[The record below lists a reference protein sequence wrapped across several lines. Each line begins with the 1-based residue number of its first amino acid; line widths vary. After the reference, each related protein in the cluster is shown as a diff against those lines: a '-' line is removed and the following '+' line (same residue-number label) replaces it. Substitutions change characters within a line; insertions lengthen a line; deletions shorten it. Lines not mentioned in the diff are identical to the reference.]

1 MGETDQQKADRILQ
15 IVTRAR
21 YLHPDAAL
29 EQVAALRDD
38 IGRGG
43 NVERERAEAWLA
55 ICGLHDAL
63 LAKGRRDNLDGRF
76 SRAIEKIEAWQSTL
90 Q

>member
-1 MGETDQQKADRILQ
+1 MSETDGQKADRILQ
-15 IVTRAR
+15 TLTRAR

-29 EQVAALRDD
+29 EQIAPLRDD
-38 IGRGG
+38 IGQGG

-63 LAKGRRDNLDGRF
+63 RAKGRRDGLDARF
-76 SRAIEKIEAWQSTL
+76 SRAIEKTEAWQASM
-90 Q
+90 